1 MDIVVYNTTSIYT
14 ETYVIQIY
22 TYISKRG
29 LYLFI
34 KKDYILCILRIVMHF
49 IICHIIKYVQSY
61 IYLERYF
68 GSEKLSIPRRV

>member
-1 MDIVVYNTTSIYT
+1 MDLVVYNTTSIYT

-49 IICHIIKYVQSY
+49 IICHIIKYV
-61 IYLERYF
+61 
-68 GSEKLSIPRRV
+68 